1 MPNILLCCSGSV
13 ATIKVPFQNNIQ
25 IQNRLMT
32 ISSKGAWTFGKA
44 SCWRGLQVGRLKFWH
59 NGQIWR
65 LTFPQCSVR
74 LVVTE
79 NSRHFLPSL
88 PSLGV
93 EGEEVFVDA
102 HEWERWKGRG
112 DPVLHI
118 ELRKWADIALV
129 APCSANTLAKLASGL
144 ADNLLSSTLR
154 WESN

>member
-1 MPNILLCCSGSV
+1 M
-13 ATIKVPFQNNIQ
+13 
-25 IQNRLMT
+25 
-32 ISSKGAWTFGKA
+32 
-44 SCWRGLQVGRLKFWH
+44 
-59 NGQIWR
+59 
-65 LTFPQCSVR
+65 TFPQCSVR